1 MFFQEDYNAP
11 PEEESPPAGGA
22 RLFFWLLGGEAAGLL
37 KLNLLFLLACL
48 PAVTIPPAY
57 HALHRLARRLVQ
69 GRGVRCWPQF
79 WEIVRKEWKT
89 AWAAFL
95 LTALPL
101 AGAGYGMQFYLQFAG
116 RNPVFYLPFTLCATI
131 FLTALLASSY
141 LWGLL
146 ADGRRLDRETVLL
159 AMKLG
164 LGKPLR
170 GAGGGGMVFVPDG
183 GGAVV
188 PAERDLSA
196 AHGILR
202 ALPAVAVFD
211 PDRAG
216 AVRERGKYRS
226 IAAGPAVPQ

>member
-48 PAVTIPPAY
+48 PVVTIPPAY

-79 WEIVRKEWKT
+79 WEIVRREWKT

-131 FLTALLASSY
+131 FLSALLASSY

-159 AMKLG
+159 AVKLG

-170 GAGGGGMVFVPDG
+170 AVLAALLWYGPLLAALLWFPLSGAYLLLIGCSIPCLMGRLALAPVLESY
-183 GGAVV
+183 GGA
-188 PAERDLSA
+188 A
-196 AHGILR
+196 
-202 ALPAVAVFD
+202 
-211 PDRAG
+211 
-216 AVRERGKYRS
+216 
-226 IAAGPAVPQ
+226 

>member
-1 MFFQEDYNAP
+1 MLFRKDYSTPGPGIDPDAP
-11 PEEESPPAGGA
+11 EKTGLA
-22 RLFFWLLGGEAAGLL
+22 RLVQILELECVTLL

-48 PAVTIPPAY
+48 PVVTIPPAY
-57 HALHRLARRLVQ
+57 HALHRLTRRLVQ

-79 WEIVRKEWKT
+79 WETVRKEWKT

-131 FLTALLASSY
+131 FLSALLASSY

-159 AMKLG
+159 AVKLG

-170 GAGGGGMVFVPDG
+170 AVLAAAGWYLPLTAAALWFPLSGIYLLLMGFSVPCLLWQFLIRTVLERF
-183 GGAVV
+183 GGA
-188 PAERDLSA
+188 EDM
-196 AHGILR
+196 G
-202 ALPAVAVFD
+202 
-211 PDRAG
+211 
-216 AVRERGKYRS
+216 
-226 IAAGPAVPQ
+226 Q